1 MSNFELAKNFF
12 LEGLS
17 DLENRRYEAA
27 ETKLRRSLE
36 LLPDRVSTLTNLSA
50 ALIRQQKYAEAEF
63 FLRKI
68 ISLDPGAAEAWLNL
82 GLIEADIKNNHQ
94 MAVGMFES
102 ALRINPAYA
111 AAWVNL
117 GLACRRLQVLD
128 KAAECYDQAIVAAPD
143 LAEAHA
149 CRGRLRSERGDK
161 TQALADLKTAY
172 ALNPEADYLLGDL
185 LLAKAAVCDWDGMDE
200 LTTHLVAGIE
210 IGARRTPP
218 FNFLSLVDLPSVQKK
233 VAQTWVQDKIQGPQ
247 Y

>member
-17 DLENRRYEAA
+17 DLENRRYEDA
-27 ETKLRRSLE
+27 ENKLRRSLE

-50 ALIRQQKYAEAEF
+50 ALIRLQKYDEAEL

-82 GLIEADIKNNHQ
+82 GLIEADVRDNHQ
-94 MAVGMFES
+94 AAAGMFES

-117 GLACRRLQVLD
+117 GLAYRRLHVLD
-128 KAAECYDQAIVAAPD
+128 KAAECYEQAIAAAPE
-143 LAEAHA
+143 LAEAYA

-172 ALNPEADYLLGDL
+172 ALNPSADYLLGDL
-185 LLAKAAVCDWDGMDE
+185 LLAKASVCDWDGTDE
-200 LTTHLVAGIE
+200 LTASLVAGIE

-218 FNFLSLVDLPSVQKK
+218 FNSLHLMDLPLLQKK
-233 VAQTWVQDKIQGPQ
+233 AAETWVQHKIKGR
-247 Y
+247 